1 MDETYLRV
9 RSAGSQGSFLTR
21 QYLEEVLPQSSFFRR
36 FPVPDLEISSPEESR
51 GEGRARAVLRAL
63 GCEPV
68 PLSRQ
73 GGEEGLFAVIPGKD
87 AAPGMILC
95 VSDDRREYAGLCRAV
110 DAAAIP
116 SWPSGERPGWAAWTN
131 GDVWVLTSGLPGE
144 GTGFCGDKDVSFELK
159 SILHCPDAALR
170 ERLLKCFAL
179 CFGREGMTGFLSRMH
194 KESLAL
200 EEKVEAV
207 LTDQAQTALR
217 LVARAAE
224 GCLRLLYQGHPHTA
238 PRAQDHRRKAENL

>member
-63 GCEPV
+63 GCEAV

-73 GGEEGLFAVIPGKD
+73 AGKEGLFAVIPGKD

-144 GTGFCGDKDVSFELK
+144 GD
-159 SILHCPDAALR
+159 
-170 ERLLKCFAL
+170 RLLRGQ
-179 CFGREGMTGFLSRMH
+179 GREL
-194 KESLAL
+194 
-200 EEKVEAV
+200 
-207 LTDQAQTALR
+207 
-217 LVARAAE
+217 
-224 GCLRLLYQGHPHTA
+224 
-238 PRAQDHRRKAENL
+238 

>member
-1 MDETYLRV
+1 MDTIGFIGVGNMGSAILKGI
-9 RSAGSQGSFLTR
+9 AGSSLKQETSLFAYNPTEAKVDALANCGVQKCGSAAEVVEKSQYVFLAIKP
-21 QYLEEVLPQSSFFRR
+21 QKFEEVLPQSSFFRR

-131 GDVWVLTSGLPGE
+131 GDV
-144 GTGFCGDKDVSFELK
+144 
-159 SILHCPDAALR
+159 
-170 ERLLKCFAL
+170 
-179 CFGREGMTGFLSRMH
+179 
-194 KESLAL
+194 
-200 EEKVEAV
+200 
-207 LTDQAQTALR
+207 
-217 LVARAAE
+217 
-224 GCLRLLYQGHPHTA
+224 
-238 PRAQDHRRKAENL
+238 